1 MTVTEPTL
9 NWDWDAFKVDAPPPS
24 LLDPFGELEP
34 VAVDES
40 LTSLLFRTPKPV
52 AVAAPEPAVVP
63 PPPPPPAP
71 VESPAAE
78 RVARPA
84 AVFSSSADLQD
95 ALFETV

>member
-1 MTVTEPTL
+1 MTEPTL

-40 LTSLLFRTPKPV
+40 LTSLLFRAPRPAT
-52 AVAAPEPAVVP
+52 VAAPEPVVA
-63 PPPPPPAP
+63 PPPPPAP
-71 VESPAAE
+71 VEPPAAE
-78 RVARPA
+78 RVARPTA
-84 AVFSSSADLQD
+84 AFSSSADLQD

>member
-52 AVAAPEPAVVP
+52 ALAAPAPAMA
-63 PPPPPPAP
+63 PPPPPPAR
-71 VESPAAE
+71 VEPPAAE
-78 RVARPA
+78 RVARPTE
-84 AVFSSSADLQD
+84 VFSSSADLQD